1 MIYKELETFSLVECQ
16 IPISRTVRKHEVFVV
31 KKMSMNL
38 DIFFYRNLLKSILN
52 PLMLILGHL
61 NLMKI

>member
-1 MIYKELETFSLVECQ
+1 MECQ
-16 IPISRTVRKHEVFVV
+16 IPISRTVRKIRIGRTDGKHEVFVV

-52 PLMLILGHL
+52 PLMFILGRP